1 MGYRDDSLSAEERA
15 EAALRRALAQL
26 GEPATLEPPPA
37 LVSRTARRL
46 PALSPAQAARAAQA
60 AALMRLLTRAGAALV
75 VALVVLAG
83 ALSMLGGEWLA
94 RLFGDGSTGLSRTL
108 LTVQLLAKPLWR
120 TVGAV
125 SPAQLAVG
133 VALVA
138 GGAALWWWLARL
150 APRFALER
158 GP

>member
-1 MGYRDDSLSAEERA
+1 MGHRDDSLSAEERA

-26 GEPATLEPPPA
+26 GEPTTPDPPPA

-46 PALSPAQAARAAQA
+46 PALPPAQAARAAHA
-60 AALMRLLTRAGAALV
+60 AALMRLLTRAG
-75 VALVVLAG
+75 VAIIVAFVALAG
-83 ALSMLGGEWLA
+83 ALSMVRGEWMA

-120 TVGAV
+120 AVGAV
-125 SPAQLAVG
+125 PPAQLAVG

-138 GGAALWWWLARL
+138 GGAVLWWWLARL
-150 APRFALER
+150 TPRFALER

>member
-1 MGYRDDSLSAEERA
+1 MGYRDDSMSAEERA

-26 GEPATLEPPPA
+26 GEPAAAEPPPA

-46 PALSPAQAARAAQA
+46 PALPPAQAARAARA
-60 AALMRLLTRAGAALV
+60 AALLRLLARAGITLL
-75 VALVVLAG
+75 VALVALAG
-83 ALSMLGGEWLA
+83 ALSIVGGEWLA
-94 RLFGDGSTGLSRTL
+94 RLFGDGSAGLSRTL
-108 LTVQLLAKPLWR
+108 LTLQLLAKPLWR
-120 TVGAV
+120 SVGAV

-133 VALVA
+133 VALAA